1 MAKVVAK
8 VAVEGSDWVGVVVT
22 AGILVLVLGVTVW
35 IELVVWRAVVRAVR
49 ARDPWQPFLPDELGR
64 YQFANGR
71 WSSLRA
77 TERRGRAALV
87 WRWIFTG
94 IVVLTD
100 WFVLGVLVWFFWR
113 WIVPNL

>member
-1 MAKVVAK
+1 MRAVAK
-8 VAVEGSDWVGVVVT
+8 VAVHGSEWVGVALTV
-22 AGILVLVLGVTVW
+22 AILALVLGVTAWV
-35 IELVVWRAVVRAVR
+35 ELVVWRAVVRAVR

-77 TERRGRAALV
+77 TERRGGLALA
-87 WRWIFTG
+87 WRWVFTAL
-94 IVVLTD
+94 VVLTD

-113 WIVPNL
+113 WILPNL